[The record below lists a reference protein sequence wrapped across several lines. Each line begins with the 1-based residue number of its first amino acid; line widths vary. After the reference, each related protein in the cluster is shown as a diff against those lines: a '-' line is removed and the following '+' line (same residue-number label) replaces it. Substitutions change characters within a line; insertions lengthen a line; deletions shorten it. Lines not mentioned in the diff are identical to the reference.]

1 MKVERQQVG
10 TVDVLAPI
18 GALVDPE
25 AVDFLELLQKQVGS
39 MNPRVVIS
47 MHEVPYIDSAGIEG
61 LLDASD
67 ELHDRA
73 TTLKLAAV
81 PSTCREIFELTGT
94 APRFSFFSSVS
105 DAVRSFL

>member
-18 GALVDPE
+18 GAIVDPE
-25 AVDFLELLQKQVGS
+25 ADDFLKLLQEQVES

-67 ELHDRA
+67 ELLDRA
-73 TTLKLAAV
+73 TTLKLAGV
-81 PSTCREIFELTGT
+81 QSTCREILELTGT
-94 APRFSFFSSVS
+94 APRFSFYSDVS